1 MQILPQ
7 YHQNLRKLN
16 GTDEGYNKL
25 KGNKKKKRKKKCTLY
40 NSCDIN
46 ARDIILCLEKK

>member
-16 GTDEGYNKL
+16 GTDKGYNKV
-25 KGNKKKKRKKKCTLY
+25 KENKKKKKKKSTLY
-40 NSCDIN
+40 NSLL
-46 ARDIILCLEKK
+46 RKKVMNNGS